1 MRFAVMA
8 TGAVGGYLAAR
19 LATAGHDLLCFARGE
34 HLRALQQSGLVLK
47 SDRGDAV
54 VDKLVATEHGAD
66 HGPVDAVFVTVKI
79 PDNESAIEEIKPLLG
94 SDTAV
99 VTFQNGIEGPDL
111 LEDLIGGG
119 RVVGGA
125 AFISAVID
133 APGVIRHGGQLARF
147 AFGEMAG
154 GDSPRVRA
162 IHDAFVGAGLDCE
175 ASDAIM
181 RVLWAKFVFISAASG
196 TNAAFRSSMSEIV
209 SIPEQCEVLEAAMVE
224 AAAVARAY
232 EIELP
237 ADIVARQMKVAG
249 SFPTGQKAS
258 MAHDLD
264 TGKPLELPWLS
275 GAVARL
281 GRSRGIATPV
291 SDALTGALKPW
302 VNGA

>member
-19 LATAGHDLLCFARGE
+19 LASAGHDLLCFARGE
-34 HLRALQQSGLVLK
+34 HLAALQRHGLVLY
-47 SDRGDAV
+47 SDLGDAAIER
-54 VDKLVATEHGAD
+54 LSATERGAGHD
-66 HGPVDAVFVTVKI
+66 PVDAVLVTVKV
-79 PDNESAIEEIKPLLG
+79 PDNESAVAEIMPLLK

-99 VTFQNGIEGPDL
+99 ITFQNGIESPDL
-111 LEDLIGGG
+111 LEQLVGGG
-119 RVVGGA
+119 RVIGGA
-125 AFISAVID
+125 AFISAVIE

-147 AFGEMAG
+147 AFGELAG
-154 GDSPRVRA
+154 GESERVGA
-162 IHDAFVGAGLDCE
+162 VYDAFAGAGLDCQ
-175 ASDAIM
+175 ASDSIM

-209 SIPEQCEVLEAAMVE
+209 TKPEQRDVLEAAMIE
-224 AAAVARAY
+224 ASAVARAY
-232 EIELP
+232 EVELP
-237 ADIVARQMKVAG
+237 ADIVARQMQVAE
-249 SFPTGQKAS
+249 SFPAGQKAS

-264 TGKPLELPWLS
+264 VGKPLELPWLS

-281 GRSRGIATPV
+281 GRARNIPTPV